1 MNKGEIIKYNIKL
14 LARAN
19 GLTLDKVADGI
30 NSSLAGLH
38 YKMNKNTWLV
48 EDLYKLGKLFE
59 VEPYKISDKK
69 IEIGG

>member
-19 GLTLDKVADGI
+19 SLTLDKVADGI

-38 YKMNKNTWLV
+38 YKMNKNTWSV

-59 VEPYKISDKK
+59 VDPYKISDKK
-69 IEIGG
+69 IKMGG